1 MLVKP
6 NMSVGFCGCRTFRIG
21 WITVSLNCREI
32 LMSSLFCTS
41 SGRKNKQ
48 RVKSYFPL
56 EVSEQI
62 GVVDSVIL
70 PCVVVFLS
78 PRLSASFL
86 RLISSA
92 SCRSCKA
99 CWAMSSLATFD
110 VIMKSASLHSM
121 VLPLPS
127 VRRPCEGNSSSFV
140 NVHPPLLCQMI
151 NCVHT
156 SSNSCSMMVRTS
168 G

>member
-1 MLVKP
+1 MTPDASQAKHVC
-6 NMSVGFCGCRTFRIG
+6 GFLRLPYLQDRLDHRFFE
-21 WITVSLNCREI
+21 VSGDFDVIAFLYV
-32 LMSSLFCTS
+32 LWKQT
-41 SGRKNKQ
+41 NK
-48 RVKSYFPL
+48 RVRSYFPL
-56 EVSEQI
+56 LVCEQTSA
-62 GVVDSVIL
+62 VDSG
-70 PCVVVFLS
+70 FLS

-99 CWAMSSLATFD
+99 CWAISSLATFD
-110 VIMKSASLHSM
+110 VMMKTASLHSM

-127 VRRPCEGNSSSFV
+127 VRRPCEGNSSLV
-140 NVHPPLLCQMI
+140 NAHRLLLGQTI
-151 NCVHT
+151 NRVHT